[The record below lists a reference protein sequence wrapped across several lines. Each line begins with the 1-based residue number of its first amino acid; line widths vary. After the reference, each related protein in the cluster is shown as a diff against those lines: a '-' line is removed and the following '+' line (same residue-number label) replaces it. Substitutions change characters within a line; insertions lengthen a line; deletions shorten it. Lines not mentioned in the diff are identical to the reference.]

1 MQILCNTATALGSDS
16 RLADHAARVA
26 IRWPAMLFPTVMEES
41 WGECA
46 FRVLEVLLPKGRNSP
61 LPAICVCVQETS
73 RFVSYSDHGWPPALP
88 LGPVWNSVKAIAESL
103 EIFGCPEPRV
113 DLTEIL
119 LRVNFHEAFA
129 LEVLPRRR
137 IRYVRLAGRG

>member
-1 MQILCNTATALGSDS
+1 MAGFRFLCNTATALGTDS

-26 IRWPAMLFPTVMEES
+26 IRWPAMLFPTVMEER

-46 FRVLEVLLPKGRNSP
+46 FRVLEVLLHKRRNSP
-61 LPAICVCVQETS
+61 PLDICLCVQEPS
-73 RFVSYSDHGWPPALP
+73 RLVSYADHGWPPALP

-103 EIFGCPEPRV
+103 EIFVCPEPRV

-119 LRVNFHEAFA
+119 LRINFHEAFA
-129 LEVLPRRR
+129 LE
-137 IRYVRLAGRG
+137 